1 MSPRPMAPSG
11 PPPAASASPPTT
23 TPHATPTTTP
33 HATAG
38 ASLPL
43 PLAGEGRGEGRRTAP
58 PLTLG
63 RDRGN
68 RTLRYLALAAVAIV
82 MLYPLLWLVGASFKS
97 NAEIFSSAGFW
108 PDRLDFGAYAKGW
121 KTSTEYTFATYF
133 LNSFLITLPRIV
145 VTVISCVLVAYAFAR
160 FEFWG
165 RKLLF
170 SIMIATMMLPLIV
183 LRLPQYLVFREIG
196 WLDSYLPLIVPS
208 AFATD
213 TFFVFML
220 VQFLRGIPRDMEEAA
235 QIDGCNAL
243 QLLWHIIVPLLKPA
257 IISVIV
263 FQFIWTM
270 NDFMGPLI
278 YLASVEKYP
287 VSLAL
292 KMSIGATEEVEWAN
306 VIAIS
311 VVALIPS
318 VAVFFA
324 AQKHFIEGATSSGV
338 KG

>member
-1 MSPRPMAPSG
+1 MSHAERDDDSSRG
-11 PPPAASASPPTT
+11 QKLVRTT
-23 TPHATPTTTP
+23 V
-33 HATAG
+33 
-38 ASLPL
+38 LL
-43 PLAGEGRGEGRRTAP
+43 CV
-58 PLTLG
+58 
-63 RDRGN
+63 
-68 RTLRYLALAAVAIV
+68 AVL

-97 NAEIFSSAGFW
+97 NAEIFSEVGFL
-108 PDRLDFGAYAKGW
+108 PSRLDFSAYAKGW

-133 LNSFLITLPRIV
+133 LNSFLITIPRIA
-145 VTVISCVLVAYAFAR
+145 VTVVSCVLVAYAFAR

-165 RKLLF
+165 KKFLF
-170 SIMIATMMLPLIV
+170 AVMVGTMMLPLIV
-183 LRLPQYLVFREIG
+183 LRLPQYLMVKELG
-196 WLDSYLPLIVPS
+196 WLDTYLPLILPS

-235 QIDGCNAL
+235 VIDGCNAL

-257 IISVIV
+257 IVSVVV

-270 NDFMGPLI
+270 NDFMGPLV

-318 VAVFFA
+318 VAVFFM
-324 AQKHFIEGATSSGV
+324 AQRHFIEGASSSGI

>member
-1 MSPRPMAPSG
+1 MSANAIAEPSRG
-11 PPPAASASPPTT
+11 ATLVRTT
-23 TPHATPTTTP
+23 
-33 HATAG
+33 
-38 ASLPL
+38 
-43 PLAGEGRGEGRRTAP
+43 
-58 PLTLG
+58 
-63 RDRGN
+63 
-68 RTLRYLALAAVAIV
+68 ALLCVALV

-97 NAEIFSSAGFW
+97 NAQIFTEAGFW
-108 PDRLDFGAYAKGW
+108 PDSFSFEAYAKGW

-133 LNSFLITLPRIV
+133 LNSFAIVVPRII

-160 FEFWG
+160 FEFFG
-165 RKLLF
+165 KKLLF
-170 SIMIATMMLPLIV
+170 SIMVGTMMLPLIV
-183 LRLPQYLVFREIG
+183 LRLPQYLMFRELG
-196 WLDSYLPLIVPS
+196 WLDTYLPLILPS

-235 QIDGCNAL
+235 MIDGCNAL

-257 IISVIV
+257 IISVVV

-318 VAVFFA
+318 VAVFFM
-324 AQKHFIEGATSSGV
+324 AQKHFIEGASSSGI

>member
-1 MSPRPMAPSG
+1 MSGAAAPAEGATRHALSAHEQR
-11 PPPAASASPPTT
+11 AARL
-23 TPHATPTTTP
+23 
-33 HATAG
+33 G
-38 ASLPL
+38 SL
-43 PLAGEGRGEGRRTAP
+43 
-58 PLTLG
+58 
-63 RDRGN
+63 
-68 RTLRYLALAAVAIV
+68 LRYAALTAVGVV
-82 MLYPLLWLVGASFKS
+82 MLYPILWLVGASFKT
-97 NAEIFSSAGFW
+97 NAEIFTEIGFIPSS
-108 PDRLDFGAYAKGW
+108 LDFGAYLSGW
-121 KTSTEYTFATYF
+121 KTTSEYTFATYF
-133 LNSFLITLPRIV
+133 LNSFLITIPRIV

-165 RKLLF
+165 KKLLF
-170 SIMIATMMLPLIV
+170 SIMVATVMLPHII
-183 LRLPQYLVFREIG
+183 LRIPQYLMFKEFG
-196 WLDSYLPLIVPS
+196 WLDGYLPLIVPS

-243 QLLWHIIVPLLKPA
+243 QLLVYIIVPLLKPA
-257 IISVIV
+257 IVSVVV

-278 YLASVEKYP
+278 YLSSVEKYP

-292 KMSIGATEEVEWAN
+292 KMVLGATEEVEWGSA
-306 VIAIS
+306 IAIS
-311 VVALIPS
+311 VVALLPS

-324 AQKHFIEGATSSGV
+324 AQKYFVEGATSSGI

>member
-1 MSPRPMAPSG
+1 MSG
-11 PPPAASASPPTT
+11 AAADGMEQADST
-23 TPHATPTTTP
+23 
-33 HATAG
+33 
-38 ASLPL
+38 
-43 PLAGEGRGEGRRTAP
+43 RWV
-58 PLTLG
+58 
-63 RDRGN
+63 
-68 RTLRYLALAAVAIV
+68 RYLVLALVAFV
-82 MLYPLLWLVGASFKS
+82 MLYPLLWLIGASFKS
-97 NAEIFSSAGFW
+97 NQQIFAEVGFW
-108 PDRLDFGAYAKGW
+108 PQSIDFKAYAKGW

-133 LNSFLITLPRIV
+133 LNSFLITIPRII

-160 FEFWG
+160 FDFWG
-165 RKLLF
+165 KKFLF
-170 SIMIATMMLPLIV
+170 SVMVATMMLPLIV
-183 LRLPQYLVFREIG
+183 LRLPQYLVFRELG
-196 WLDSYLPLIVPS
+196 WLDSYLPMIVPS

-213 TFFVFML
+213 TFFIFML
-220 VQFLRGIPRDMEEAA
+220 VQFLRSIPRDKEEAA
-235 QIDGCNAL
+235 QIDGCNSL
-243 QLLWHIIVPLLKPA
+243 QLLWHIIVPMLKPA

-324 AQKHFIEGATSSGV
+324 AQRHFIEGATSSGI

>member
-1 MSPRPMAPSG
+1 MTSSQDR
-11 PPPAASASPPTT
+11 AA
-23 TPHATPTTTP
+23 
-33 HATAG
+33 
-38 ASLPL
+38 LL
-43 PLAGEGRGEGRRTAP
+43 
-58 PLTLG
+58 
-63 RDRGN
+63 
-68 RTLRYLALAAVAIV
+68 AVAVV
-82 MLYPLLWLVGASFKS
+82 MLYPLLWLVGATFKS
-97 NAEIFSSAGFW
+97 NQQIFSEIGFW
-108 PDRLDFGAYAKGW
+108 PDKFEFGAYAKGW

-133 LNSFLITLPRIV
+133 LNSLLIVVPRII

-160 FEFWG
+160 FEFFG
-165 RKLLF
+165 KKLLF
-170 SIMIATMMLPLIV
+170 GVMVSTMMLPLII
-183 LRLPQYLVFREIG
+183 LRLPQYLMFRELG
-196 WLDSYLPLIVPS
+196 WLDTYLPLILPS

-235 QIDGCNAL
+235 MIDGCNSL
-243 QLLWHIIVPLLKPA
+243 QLLWHIIMPLLKPA
-257 IISVIV
+257 IISVVV

-311 VVALIPS
+311 VVALVPS
-318 VAVFFA
+318 VAVFFM
-324 AQKHFIEGATSSGV
+324 AQRHFIEGAASSGI

>member
-1 MSPRPMAPSG
+1 MQAELNLAER
-11 PPPAASASPPTT
+11 ASSDAYANELQRKEKIS
-23 TPHATPTTTP
+23 
-33 HATAG
+33 
-38 ASLPL
+38 
-43 PLAGEGRGEGRRTAP
+43 
-58 PLTLG
+58 
-63 RDRGN
+63 
-68 RTLRYLALAAVAIV
+68 AAVRYGVLLIMGLV
-82 MLYPLLWLVGASFKS
+82 MLYPMIWLVGASFKT
-97 NAEIFSSAGFW
+97 NAEVFTEIGFW
-108 PDRLDFGAYAKGW
+108 PSRFDFSAYAKGW

-133 LNSFLITLPRIV
+133 LNSFLIIIPKVI

-165 RKLLF
+165 KRFLF
-170 SIMIATMMLPLIV
+170 SVMVGTMMLPLII
-183 LRLPQYLVFREIG
+183 LRLPQYLMFKEFG
-196 WLDSYLPLIVPS
+196 WVDTYLPLIVPS

-243 QLLWHIIVPLLKPA
+243 QLLWHILIPILKPA
-257 IISVIV
+257 LISVVV
-263 FQFIWTM
+263 FQFIWSM

-278 YLASVEKYP
+278 YLSSVENYP

-292 KMSIGATEEVEWAN
+292 KMSIGATEEVEWAS

-318 VAVFFA
+318 LVVFFL
-324 AQKHFIEGATSSGV
+324 AQRHFIEGAASSGI

>member
-1 MSPRPMAPSG
+1 MSTAHADHAERS
-11 PPPAASASPPTT
+11 SALLRTT
-23 TPHATPTTTP
+23 V
-33 HATAG
+33 
-38 ASLPL
+38 LL
-43 PLAGEGRGEGRRTAP
+43 
-58 PLTLG
+58 
-63 RDRGN
+63 
-68 RTLRYLALAAVAIV
+68 AVAVV

-97 NAEIFSSAGFW
+97 NAQIFSEVGFW
-108 PDRLDFGAYAKGW
+108 PESFDFSAYAKGW

-133 LNSFLITLPRIV
+133 LNSFLITVPRIV

-165 RKLLF
+165 KKLLF
-170 SIMIATMMLPLIV
+170 SIMIGTMMLPLIV
-183 LRLPQYLVFREIG
+183 LRLPQYLMFKELG
-196 WLDSYLPLIVPS
+196 WLDTYLPLILPS

-235 QIDGCNAL
+235 VIDGCNAL

-257 IISVIV
+257 IVSVIV

-318 VAVFFA
+318 VAVFFM
-324 AQKHFIEGATSSGV
+324 AQRHFIEGASSSGI

>member
-1 MSPRPMAPSG
+1 VTKA
-11 PPPAASASPPTT
+11 
-23 TPHATPTTTP
+23 
-33 HATAG
+33 
-38 ASLPL
+38 
-43 PLAGEGRGEGRRTAP
+43 
-58 PLTLG
+58 
-63 RDRGN
+63 
-68 RTLRYLALAAVAIV
+68 ALAAAPDAPDRGRQLLRFTALLCVAIV
-82 MLYPLLWLVGASFKS
+82 MLYPLLWLIGASFKS
-97 NAEIFSSAGFW
+97 NTEIYSEIGFW
-108 PDRLDFGAYAKGW
+108 PSRFSLDSYAKGW

-133 LNSFLITLPRIV
+133 LNSFAIAVPRIV

-160 FEFWG
+160 FEFFG
-165 RKLLF
+165 KKLLF
-170 SIMIATMMLPLIV
+170 SIMVGTMMLPLIV
-183 LRLPQYLVFREIG
+183 LRLPQYLMFRELG
-196 WLDSYLPLIVPS
+196 WLDTYLPLVLPS

-235 QIDGCNAL
+235 MIDGCNAL
-243 QLLWHIIVPLLKPA
+243 QLLLYIIVPLLKPA
-257 IISVIV
+257 IISVVV

-278 YLASVEKYP
+278 YLASVENYP

-311 VVALIPS
+311 VVALVPS

-324 AQKHFIEGATSSGV
+324 AQKHFIEGAASSGI

>member
-1 MSPRPMAPSG
+1 MTGAAALAVGAAPALSR
-11 PPPAASASPPTT
+11 AERV
-23 TPHATPTTTP
+23 H
-33 HATAG
+33 
-38 ASLPL
+38 LL
-43 PLAGEGRGEGRRTAP
+43 
-58 PLTLG
+58 
-63 RDRGN
+63 
-68 RTLRYLALAAVAIV
+68 LRYAALLAVAVV
-82 MLYPLLWLVGASFKS
+82 MLYPLLWLIGASFKS
-97 NAEIFSSAGFW
+97 NAEIFTQVGFW
-108 PDRLDFGAYAKGW
+108 PSRIDFSSYVKGW

-133 LNSFLITLPRIV
+133 LNSFLITIPRIV

-165 RKLLF
+165 KKFLF
-170 SIMIATMMLPLIV
+170 AVMVGTMMLPLIV
-183 LRLPQYLVFREIG
+183 LRLPQYLMFKELG
-196 WLDSYLPLIVPS
+196 WLDTYLPLILPS

-235 QIDGCNAL
+235 LIDGCNAL

-257 IISVIV
+257 IISVVV

-292 KMSIGATEEVEWAN
+292 KMSIGATEEVEWAH

-318 VAVFFA
+318 VAVFFM
-324 AQKHFIEGATSSGV
+324 AQKHFIEGAASSGI

>member
-1 MSPRPMAPSG
+1 VS
-11 PPPAASASPPTT
+11 AAQEG
-23 TPHATPTTTP
+23 
-33 HATAG
+33 AG
-38 ASLPL
+38 GHLL
-43 PLAGEGRGEGRRTAP
+43 
-58 PLTLG
+58 
-63 RDRGN
+63 
-68 RTLRYLALAAVAIV
+68 LRYTALAAVALV
-82 MLYPLLWLVGASFKS
+82 MLYPLLWLVGASFKG
-97 NAEIFSSAGFW
+97 NAEIFSEVGFW
-108 PDRLDFGAYAKGW
+108 PSRFEFGAYAKGW

-133 LNSFLITLPRIV
+133 LNSFAIVVPRIV

-160 FEFWG
+160 FEFAG
-165 RKLLF
+165 KKLLF
-170 SIMIATMMLPLIV
+170 GIMVATMMLPLIV
-183 LRLPQYLVFREIG
+183 LRLPQYLMFKELG
-196 WLDSYLPLIVPS
+196 WLDTYVPLILPS

-257 IISVIV
+257 IISVVV

-278 YLASVEKYP
+278 YLSTVEKYP

-292 KMSIGATEEVEWAN
+292 KMSIGATEEVAWAN

-311 VVALIPS
+311 VVALLPS
-318 VAVFFA
+318 VAVFFL
-324 AQKHFIEGATSSGV
+324 AQRHFIEGAASSGI

>member
-1 MSPRPMAPSG
+1 MSSSAIADD
-11 PPPAASASPPTT
+11 PARGQRLIRF
-23 TPHATPTTTP
+23 
-33 HATAG
+33 TA
-38 ASLPL
+38 LL
-43 PLAGEGRGEGRRTAP
+43 CV
-58 PLTLG
+58 
-63 RDRGN
+63 
-68 RTLRYLALAAVAIV
+68 AVV

-97 NAEIFSSAGFW
+97 NAEIFTEAGFW
-108 PDRLDFGAYAKGW
+108 PSRFSLDAYAKGW

-133 LNSFLITLPRIV
+133 LNSFAIAVPRII

-160 FEFWG
+160 FEFFG
-165 RKLLF
+165 KKLLF
-170 SIMIATMMLPLIV
+170 SIMVGTMMLPLIV
-183 LRLPQYLVFREIG
+183 LRLPQYLMFRELG
-196 WLDSYLPLIVPS
+196 WLDTYLPLILPS

-235 QIDGCNAL
+235 MIDGCNAL
-243 QLLWHIIVPLLKPA
+243 QLLLYIIVPLLKPA
-257 IISVIV
+257 IISVVV

-278 YLASVEKYP
+278 YLSSVENYP

-324 AQKHFIEGATSSGV
+324 AQKHFIEGAASSGI

>member
-1 MSPRPMAPSG
+1 MMQDMG
-11 PPPAASASPPTT
+11 
-23 TPHATPTTTP
+23 
-33 HATAG
+33 
-38 ASLPL
+38 
-43 PLAGEGRGEGRRTAP
+43 
-58 PLTLG
+58 
-63 RDRGN
+63 
-68 RTLRYLALAAVAIV
+68 TLRQKAMRYTLLLLVALV
-82 MLYPLLWLVGASFKS
+82 MLYPLIWLVGASFKS
-97 NAEIFSSAGFW
+97 NSEIFSELGFW
-108 PDRLDFGAYAKGW
+108 PSSFSFSGYAKGW

-133 LNSFLITLPRIV
+133 FNSFLIVIPKIV

-165 RKLLF
+165 KKFLF
-170 SIMIATMMLPLIV
+170 SVMVGTMMLPLIV
-183 LRLPQYLVFREIG
+183 LRLPQYLMFREVG
-196 WLDSYLPLIVPS
+196 WLDTYWPLVLPS

-235 QIDGCNAL
+235 LIDGCNPIQMLAF
-243 QLLWHIIVPLLKPA
+243 IIVPMLKPA
-257 IISVIV
+257 IIAVVV

-278 YLASVEKYP
+278 YLASVENYP

-292 KMSIGATEEVEWAN
+292 KMSISATEEVEWAN

-311 VVALIPS
+311 VVSLIPS
-318 VAVFFA
+318 VMVFFL
-324 AQKHFIEGATSSGV
+324 AQRYFIEGAATSGL

>member
-1 MSPRPMAPSG
+1 MSGANTDAP
-11 PPPAASASPPTT
+11 T
-23 TPHATPTTTP
+23 
-33 HATAG
+33 
-38 ASLPL
+38 LI
-43 PLAGEGRGEGRRTAP
+43 
-58 PLTLG
+58 LG
-63 RDRGN
+63 RDQGN
-68 RTLRYLALAAVAIV
+68 SWFRYVALFAVALV
-82 MLYPLLWLVGASFKS
+82 MLYPLAWLIGASFKS
-97 NAEIFSSAGFW
+97 NVEIYSEIGFW
-108 PDRLDFGAYAKGW
+108 PSRFDVSAYVKGW

-133 LNSFLITLPRIV
+133 LNSFLITIPRII

-160 FEFWG
+160 FDFWG
-165 RKLLF
+165 KKFLF
-170 SIMIATMMLPLIV
+170 SIMVGTMMLPLIV
-183 LRLPQYLVFREIG
+183 LRLPQYLMFREFG
-196 WLDSYLPLIVPS
+196 WLDTYLPLILPS

-243 QLLWHIIVPLLKPA
+243 QLLWHIIVPMLKPA

-292 KMSIGATEEVEWAN
+292 KMSIGATAEVEWAS

-324 AQKHFIEGATSSGV
+324 AQRHFIEGSASSGI

>member
-1 MSPRPMAPSG
+1 MSTAVTATAAA
-11 PPPAASASPPTT
+11 AAS
-23 TPHATPTTTP
+23 
-33 HATAG
+33 TAY
-38 ASLPL
+38 A
-43 PLAGEGRGEGRRTAP
+43 A
-58 PLTLG
+58 
-63 RDRGN
+63 
-68 RTLRYLALAAVAIV
+68 RTLRRERLVLTLRYVALTTVGLV
-82 MLYPLLWLVGASFKS
+82 MLYPILWLVGASFKT
-97 NAEIFSSAGFW
+97 NAEIFTEIGLWPSQFDFSS
-108 PDRLDFGAYAKGW
+108 YVKGW
-121 KTSTEYTFATYF
+121 KTSSEFTFATYF
-133 LNSFLITLPRIV
+133 LNSFLIAIPRII

-170 SIMIATMMLPLIV
+170 SIMVMTLMLPQII
-183 LRLPQYLVFREIG
+183 LRIPQYMMFREFG
-196 WLDSYLPLIVPS
+196 WLDSYLPMIVPS

-235 QIDGCNAL
+235 QIDGCNPL
-243 QLLWHIIVPLLKPA
+243 QMLLYIIVPLLKPA
-257 IISVIV
+257 IVSVIV

-278 YLASVEKYP
+278 YLSSVEKYP

-292 KMSIGATEEVEWAN
+292 KMTIGATEEVEWSSA
-306 VIAIS
+306 IAIS

-318 VAVFFA
+318 VLVFFA
-324 AQKHFIEGATSSGV
+324 AQKHFIEGAASSGI

>member
-1 MSPRPMAPSG
+1 MQA
-11 PPPAASASPPTT
+11 
-23 TPHATPTTTP
+23 
-33 HATAG
+33 
-38 ASLPL
+38 
-43 PLAGEGRGEGRRTAP
+43 E
-58 PLTLG
+58 LTLAE
-63 RDRGN
+63 RASSDAYANELQRKEKIS
-68 RTLRYLALAAVAIV
+68 AAVRYGVLLVMGLV
-82 MLYPLLWLVGASFKS
+82 MLYPMIWLVGASFKT
-97 NAEIFSSAGFW
+97 NAEVFTEIGFW
-108 PDRLDFGAYAKGW
+108 PSRFDFSAYAKGW

-133 LNSFLITLPRIV
+133 LNSFLIIIPKVIA
-145 VTVISCVLVAYAFAR
+145 TVISCVLVAYAFAR

-165 RKLLF
+165 KKFLF
-170 SIMIATMMLPLIV
+170 SVMVGTMMLPLII
-183 LRLPQYLVFREIG
+183 LRLPQYLMFKEFG
-196 WLDSYLPLIVPS
+196 WIDTYLPLIVPS

-243 QLLWHIIVPLLKPA
+243 QLLWHILIPILKPA
-257 IISVIV
+257 LISVVV
-263 FQFIWTM
+263 FQFIWSM

-278 YLASVEKYP
+278 YLSSVENYP

-292 KMSIGATEEVEWAN
+292 KMSIGATEEVEWAS

-318 VAVFFA
+318 LVVFFL
-324 AQKHFIEGATSSGV
+324 AQRHFIEGAASSGI

>member
-1 MSPRPMAPSG
+1 MSAAPAQTAEATG
-11 PPPAASASPPTT
+11 NPLVRYAA
-23 TPHATPTTTP
+23 
-33 HATAG
+33 
-38 ASLPL
+38 
-43 PLAGEGRGEGRRTAP
+43 
-58 PLTLG
+58 LG
-63 RDRGN
+63 
-68 RTLRYLALAAVAIV
+68 LVALV

-97 NAEIFSSAGFW
+97 NTEIFTQIGFL
-108 PDRLDFGAYAKGW
+108 PSRIDFGAYAKGW

-133 LNSFLITLPRIV
+133 LNSFAIVIPRII
-145 VTVISCVLVAYAFAR
+145 VTVISCVFVAYAFAR
-160 FEFWG
+160 FEFFG
-165 RKLLF
+165 KKFLF
-170 SIMIATMMLPLIV
+170 GIMVGTMMLPLIV
-183 LRLPQYLVFREIG
+183 LRLPQYLMFKHLG
-196 WLDSYLPLIVPS
+196 WLDTYIPIILPS

-235 QIDGCNAL
+235 QIDGCNAI
-243 QLLWHIIVPLLKPA
+243 QMLWHIIVPLLKPA

-318 VAVFFA
+318 VMVFFA
-324 AQKHFIEGATSSGV
+324 AQKHFIEGAASSGI

>member
-1 MSPRPMAPSG
+1 MS
-11 PPPAASASPPTT
+11 AASESSSLSDQASRSQTLIRTT
-23 TPHATPTTTP
+23 
-33 HATAG
+33 
-38 ASLPL
+38 LL
-43 PLAGEGRGEGRRTAP
+43 LCV
-58 PLTLG
+58 
-63 RDRGN
+63 
-68 RTLRYLALAAVAIV
+68 AVV
-82 MLYPLLWLVGASFKS
+82 MLYPLLWLVGASFKG
-97 NAEIFSSAGFW
+97 NAQIFSEVGFW
-108 PDRLDFGAYAKGW
+108 PDRFDFGAYAKGW

-133 LNSFLITLPRIV
+133 ANSFLITIPRIA
-145 VTVISCVLVAYAFAR
+145 VTVVSCVLVAYGFAR
-160 FEFWG
+160 FEFTG
-165 RKLLF
+165 KKLLF
-170 SIMIATMMLPLIV
+170 AIMIGTMMLPLIV
-183 LRLPQYLVFREIG
+183 LRLPQYLMFKELG
-196 WLDSYLPLIVPS
+196 WLDTYLPLILPS

-235 QIDGCNAL
+235 VIDGCNAL

-257 IISVIV
+257 IISVVV

-278 YLASVEKYP
+278 YLASVDKYP

-318 VAVFFA
+318 VAVFFM
-324 AQKHFIEGATSSGV
+324 AQRHFIEGASSSGI

>member
-1 MSPRPMAPSG
+1 VSPAPSY
-11 PPPAASASPPTT
+11 AERV
-23 TPHATPTTTP
+23 ATFWRY
-33 HATAG
+33 TA
-38 ASLPL
+38 LL
-43 PLAGEGRGEGRRTAP
+43 
-58 PLTLG
+58 
-63 RDRGN
+63 
-68 RTLRYLALAAVAIV
+68 AVAV
-82 MLYPLLWLVGASFKS
+82 LMLYPLAWLVGATFKS
-97 NAEIFSSAGFW
+97 NAEIFTSVGLW
-108 PDRLDFGAYAKGW
+108 PSRLDFGAYAKGW
-121 KTSTEYTFATYF
+121 KTSTEFTFATYF
-133 LNSFLITLPRIV
+133 LNSFAIVVPRIV

-165 RKLLF
+165 KKTLF
-170 SIMIATMMLPLIV
+170 AVMVGTMMLPLII
-183 LRLPQYLVFREIG
+183 LRLPQYLMFREFG
-196 WLDSYLPLIVPS
+196 WLDTYAPLIVPS

-243 QLLWHIIVPLLKPA
+243 QLLWHVIVPLLKPA
-257 IISVIV
+257 IIAVVV

-278 YLASVEKYP
+278 YLSTVENYP

-311 VVALIPS
+311 VVSLIPS
-318 VAVFFA
+318 VAVFFM
-324 AQKHFIEGATSSGV
+324 AQRYFIEGAASSGI

>member
-1 MSPRPMAPSG
+1 MQAE
-11 PPPAASASPPTT
+11 
-23 TPHATPTTTP
+23 
-33 HATAG
+33 
-38 ASLPL
+38 LN
-43 PLAGEGRGEGRRTAP
+43 LAE
-58 PLTLG
+58 
-63 RDRGN
+63 RDSSDAYANELQRKEKIS
-68 RTLRYLALAAVAIV
+68 AAVRYGVLLVMGLV
-82 MLYPLLWLVGASFKS
+82 MLYPMIWLVGASFKT
-97 NAEIFSSAGFW
+97 NAEVFTEIGFW
-108 PDRLDFGAYAKGW
+108 PSRFDFSAYAKGW

-133 LNSFLITLPRIV
+133 LNSFLIIIPKVI

-165 RKLLF
+165 KKFLF
-170 SIMIATMMLPLIV
+170 SVMVGTMMLPLII
-183 LRLPQYLVFREIG
+183 LRLPQYLMFKEFG
-196 WLDSYLPLIVPS
+196 WVDTYLPLIVPS

-243 QLLWHIIVPLLKPA
+243 QLLWHILIPILKPA
-257 IISVIV
+257 LISVVV
-263 FQFIWTM
+263 FQFIWSM

-278 YLASVEKYP
+278 YLSSVENYP

-292 KMSIGATEEVEWAN
+292 KMSIGATEEVEWAS

-318 VAVFFA
+318 LVVFFL
-324 AQKHFIEGATSSGV
+324 AQRHFIEGAASSGI

>member
-1 MSPRPMAPSG
+1 
-11 PPPAASASPPTT
+11 
-23 TPHATPTTTP
+23 
-33 HATAG
+33 
-38 ASLPL
+38 
-43 PLAGEGRGEGRRTAP
+43 
-58 PLTLG
+58 
-63 RDRGN
+63 
-68 RTLRYLALAAVAIV
+68 

-108 PDRLDFGAYAKGW
+108 PERLDFGAYAKGW

-133 LNSFLITLPRIV
+133 LNSFLITIPRIV